1 MWGGEILHD
10 LFVKIG
16 YKEFRNYIPHRYNE
30 GYGLNINALN
40 KLKLDGYSV
49 MITVDLGIT
58 NIEEVAHAEG
68 MGMNVILTD
77 HHLPLRL
84 GGIQQ
89 IPNAYAVINTKQD
102 NCAYNEKML
111 CGCATAWKLAYA
123 FLMKYGPE
131 FGVHHDQAK
140 WWLDMVG
147 ISTIAD
153 MVPLVGENRVL
164 ATYGLNVLNK
174 SKRQGLLQLL
184 SFGKEV
190 MGSIDEESVS
200 FTIAPRLNSASRM
213 SDPIIAFHALV
224 GSSKEAID
232 AAYELE
238 MLNKQRK
245 SDVLSA
251 NSMVNIEEVAND
263 KIVLVGDSSWSP
275 GILGLISQKIVEKT
289 KKTAFV
295 WGGVT
300 DDGIVKGSVRSGV
313 DKYRANVV
321 QLMSDCQDLLLHF
334 GGHEEAGGFVI
345 RADNL
350 PKFKLRL
357 QELYKEC
364 DMLDRKEQHVIRV
377 KSEDLTAN
385 LLEKLDIYK
394 PYGVG
399 NPAPIFALEESFE
412 IRRFGLNGKHLEL
425 TFAGKNKLKAIKW
438 NVDDEMIKSLI
449 SGQLVVGNLKRDKY
463 RGGVQFM
470 ITDIKIDLS

>member
-1 MWGGEILHD
+1 
-10 LFVKIG
+10 
-16 YKEFRNYIPHRYNE
+16 
-30 GYGLNINALN
+30 
-40 KLKLDGYSV
+40 
-49 MITVDLGIT
+49 
-58 NIEEVAHAEG
+58 
-68 MGMNVILTD
+68 
-77 HHLPLRL
+77 
-84 GGIQQ
+84 
-89 IPNAYAVINTKQD
+89 
-102 NCAYNEKML
+102 
-111 CGCATAWKLAYA
+111 
-123 FLMKYGPE
+123 
-131 FGVHHDQAK
+131 
-140 WWLDMVG
+140 MVG

-164 ATYGLNVLNK
+164 AAYGLNVLNK

-190 MGSIDEESVS
+190 VGNIDEESVS

-224 GSSKEAID
+224 GSGKDSID
-232 AAYELE
+232 VAYELE

-251 NSMVNIEEVAND
+251 NSMVNIKEVAND
-263 KIVLVGDSSWSP
+263 KIVLAGDSSWSP

-300 DDGIVKGSVRSGV
+300 DDGVVKGSVRSGV
-313 DKYRANVV
+313 DKNRANVV

-334 GGHEEAGGFVI
+334 GGHEEAGGFAVKT
-345 RADNL
+345 DNL
-350 PKFKLRL
+350 PKLKLRL
-357 QELYKEC
+357 QELYREC
-364 DMLDRKEQHVIRV
+364 DILDRKEQSVIRV

-399 NPAPIFALEESFE
+399 NPAPTFALEENFE

-438 NVDDEMIKSLI
+438 NIDDEIVKGLDSM
-449 SGQLVVGNLKRDKY
+449 QLVTGNLKRDKY
-463 RGGVQFM
+463 RGGVQLM
-470 ITDIKIDLS
+470 ITDIKTDLS